1 MEENNL
7 PAQAGHDNEQDFSK
21 GKKVHHDH
29 RTINTDIGTKNNS
42 RWVFH
47 FGTFGEMALV
57 TVVALVVIF
66 AALVMVI
73 QPWTWKQF
81 DKPLP
86 QPDPIP
92 TPVPLP
98 PSLLLTM
105 PVDNFLDG
113 EPLQAKV
120 VATRPGFLYV
130 LGIDA
135 KGEPYVIFPNDRRTN
150 PQVRAQEEIDLQQ
163 SLSDEAGQP
172 VPLKAHF
179 PDGVSGDEVRERLV
193 FYLLDRELPALSPGR
208 LNDQPQRAVLLK
220 EGLLTADFLN
230 RVAGEVG
237 ARDETVPAPQ
247 ASCPALLVQMERFYK
262 VRRKAQG
269 PPANNAESPRLLK
282 AETGLWVDG
291 AFIPATTFRPGQLLS
306 VRLCL
311 SAPGHVRICYEPVDG
326 APLVVYPGEQQ
337 PDVPLAA
344 GIDLV
349 LPDPRHIYEAGAH
362 SAVLELTNDQGRDI
376 TERLCV
382 QVSDSPFDFAGGM
395 PVAGTAFHSFGKLSL
410 DQLLTRGVRKRTGL
424 EAAAAQLTQDAASAP
439 AHSEQERLLS
449 IVIAPL

>member
-66 AALVMVI
+66 AALVMLI

-81 DKPLP
+81 DKPP
-86 QPDPIP
+86 PEPE
-92 TPVPLP
+92 P

-105 PVDNFLDG
+105 PVDNFMDD
-113 EPLQAKV
+113 EAFQAKV
-120 VATRPGFLYV
+120 VATQPGFLYV
-130 LGIDA
+130 LGINA
-135 KGEPYVIFPNDRRTN
+135 KGEPYVIFPNKRRTN
-150 PQVRAQEEIDLQQ
+150 PRVRAQEEIDLQL
-163 SLSDEAGQP
+163 SLSGEAGQP

-179 PDGVSGDEVRERLV
+179 PDGVSGDEVRERLL
-193 FYLLDRELPALSPGR
+193 FYLLDCELRALSPGS
-208 LNDQPQRAVLLK
+208 LDDKPQREVLLK

-230 RVAGEVG
+230 RVAGEVA

-247 ASCPALLVQMERFYK
+247 ASSPAVLVQMERSYK
-262 VRRKAQG
+262 VRRKVQE
-269 PPANNAESPRLLK
+269 PTSSAESPRLLK

-291 AFIPATTFRPGQLLS
+291 AFIPTATFKPGQLLS
-306 VRLCL
+306 VRLRL
-311 SAPGHVRICYEPVDG
+311 SAPGYVRLCYEPVDG
-326 APLVVYPGEQQ
+326 HPMVVYPNERQ
-337 PDVPLAA
+337 PELTLA
-344 GIDLV
+344 GGVDLV
-349 LPDPRHIYEAGAH
+349 LPDPRHIYEAGAR
-362 SAVLELTNDQGRDI
+362 SEVLELTNDQGRSI

-382 QVSDSPFDFAGGM
+382 QVSDSPFDFAGSM

-410 DQLLTRGVRKRTGL
+410 DQLLTRGVSKRTGP
-424 EAAAAQLTQDAASAP
+424 EAAAAQLAQDAARLP
-439 AHSEQERLLS
+439 ASSEQERLLS
-449 IVIAPL
+449 IVIATL